1 MLWNKLKRDLNP
13 QNSVCK
19 FQCEDLWRIGCD
31 KKQKVNTLR
40 MYTNKYGTFI
50 WNQISFPNKTQF
62 SITWIPRRVTRGE
75 EGSGLPCPFQNFK
88 KSALILKKKNSL
100 NIFIYGLDF
109 SFKILFQ
116 VYLGKESPKFLPAGP
131 FFRVLQIKCLSKCP
145 YFKKAPLPWKISG
158 YAADSRYLVPS
169 KQGVLYRSG
178 NLRRKIQF
186 YVYPQVY
193 SQRLDYLPLQVPF

>member
-1 MLWNKLKRDLNP
+1 MVYPALFKILKRVP
-13 QNSVCK
+13 
-19 FQCEDLWRIGCD
+19 W
-31 KKQKVNTLR
+31 
-40 MYTNKYGTFI
+40 
-50 WNQISFPNKTQF
+50 
-62 SITWIPRRVTRGE
+62 
-75 EGSGLPCPFQNFK
+75 FK
-88 KSALILKKKNSL
+88 KKKNAL

-158 YAADSRYLVPS
+158 YAADSRYLVSS

-186 YVYPQVY
+186 YVYPQGY